1 MIRILIVSAGRL
13 SLTDLK
19 EGLEENNVRISWAE
33 SCDSVFAMIQH
44 NEFDLIITDENL
56 FDSNGL
62 DCIKKLVS
70 LNPMLN
76 CASIS
81 SLSARDF
88 HEMSEGLGILM
99 QLPEKPGKKD
109 AVKLLDHLNTILNL
123 TQKAN

>member
-1 MIRILIVSAGRL
+1 MIRILLVSTDKL

-19 EGLEENNVRISWAE
+19 EGLEENNVRTSWAK

-44 NEFDLIITDENL
+44 NEFDLIITDEKL
-56 FDSNGL
+56 SDSNGL